1 LSPDARTTGLW
12 LPALAAAEEPNI
24 GLAFT
29 ADYPPSDRSDVNRL
43 NLAEAFGGQEGFA

>member
-1 LSPDARTTGLW
+1 MAPR
-12 LPALAAAEEPNI
+12 PAAAEAANI